1 MDFTFKIYLPTLE
14 RYSRYRQITNDMYMT
29 LVKYIQNSDDEY
41 ILKCF
46 DEITHTNVID
56 QTDPVKLSKVD
67 MFCVLLNLR
76 ILCVSDQMDILYTV
90 GEGEDQ
96 VDQKIK
102 LNLYDVLDKVTNYN
116 IVYNKVYTIS
126 DECKLKLRP
135 PTNIML
141 KDDKDVFNSVVD
153 TLYLFDKQYDI
164 SGMTSDQLEI
174 ILDSLPTKILTTI
187 VNYIKKIDSRYR
199 IEVFDIQTAMAAA
212 GKTSQA
218 PEKYQLKMFDNSFF
232 EFLKLC
238 YSDNLQNLYYTR
250 YVLVKH
256 LGYTMES
263 LKDLTPQ
270 DLTTYISMY
279 KKELEDERKAMEK
292 SSSPQGSISLPTPN
306 LVD

>member
-14 RYSRYRQITNDMYMT
+14 RYDRYKQITNEMYMS

-41 ILKCF
+41 VLKCF
-46 DEITHTNVID
+46 DEIIHNNAVDRVDGTKI
-56 QTDPVKLSKVD
+56 SKVD

-76 ILCVSDQMDILYTV
+76 ILCISDQMDILYTV
-90 GEGEDQ
+90 GDGEDR

-116 IVYNKVYTIS
+116 ITYNKIYTIS
-126 DECKLKLRP
+126 DECKIKLRP

-164 SGMTSDQLEI
+164 SDMSSDQLEI
-174 ILDSLPTKILTTI
+174 IIESLPTKILTTI
-187 VNYIKKIDSRYR
+187 ISYIKKIDSKYR

-212 GKTSQA
+212 GKSA
-218 PEKYQLKMFDNSFF
+218 ESPEKYQLKMFDNSFF
-232 EFLKLC
+232 DFLKLC

-256 LGYTMES
+256 LGYTMSS
-263 LKDLTPQ
+263 LDKLTPQ
-270 DLTTYISMY
+270 DLNTYITMY
-279 KKELEDERKAMEK
+279 KKELDDERKAMEK

-306 LVD
+306 FAE

>member
-1 MDFTFKIYLPTLE
+1 
-14 RYSRYRQITNDMYMT
+14 
-29 LVKYIQNSDDEY
+29 
-41 ILKCF
+41 
-46 DEITHTNVID
+46 
-56 QTDPVKLSKVD
+56 
-67 MFCVLLNLR
+67 
-76 ILCVSDQMDILYTV
+76 
-90 GEGEDQ
+90 
-96 VDQKIK
+96 
-102 LNLYDVLDKVTNYN
+102 
-116 IVYNKVYTIS
+116 
-126 DECKLKLRP
+126 
-135 PTNIML
+135 
-141 KDDKDVFNSVVD
+141 
-153 TLYLFDKQYDI
+153 
-164 SGMTSDQLEI
+164 
-174 ILDSLPTKILTTI
+174 
-187 VNYIKKIDSRYR
+187 
-199 IEVFDIQTAMAAA
+199 MAAA